1 MLGFETF
8 THVTVIMG
16 TIVTIGR
23 SMCVSEKAQFRCSK
37 VMNQRPNHV
46 CNLASK
52 QKKNQLGDLKHPYI
66 NNKVMNQRP
75 NHVCNLASKQKK
87 NQLGDLKHPYIN
99 NKVLNDW
106 KFLQINNK
114 RNNIFLLVIKT

>member
-8 THVTVIMG
+8 TRVTVIMG

-66 NNKVMNQRP
+66 NNKV
-75 NHVCNLASKQKK
+75 
-87 NQLGDLKHPYIN
+87 
-99 NKVLNDW
+99 LNDW